1 MEWQQLEYFQ
11 TTAQFE
17 HITRAAE
24 ALSISQ
30 PALSRSIA
38 RLEQELGV
46 ALFERT
52 GRAIVL
58 NRYGKL
64 FLLRVNRIMK
74 EHQEAIREIA
84 ELTSPQHGE
93 VSLGFLHTLG
103 PQLVPEL
110 IREFRAEYP
119 HIQFQLHQSNTQT
132 LLDRMM
138 SGDIDL
144 CLTSLRERDTP
155 QQIRWAFLRS
165 EELFLAV
172 PAGHPLEMREAVQL
186 NEVANEPIVT
196 FKMGYGLRK
205 ITDEVFQQAG
215 IEPKLTFEGEEVHTI
230 AGLVASGLGVAIIP
244 DFQGI
249 DRSQVSLLPVEWPRC
264 RRNIGMAWAEGHYLS
279 PAAELFQQFI
289 LRQFNTVVL

>member
-74 EHQEAIREIA
+74 EHQEAIREIV

-172 PAGHPLEMREAVQL
+172 PAGHPLEGRETVQL

>member
-11 TTAQFE
+11 TTAQLE

-46 ALFERT
+46 SLFERN

-74 EHQEAIREIA
+74 EYQEGMREIA
-84 ELTSPQHGE
+84 ELTSPQYGE

-110 IREFRAEYP
+110 IRQFRAEYP

-138 SGDIDL
+138 DGDIDL

-155 QQIRWAFLRS
+155 QQIRWAYLRS
-165 EELFLAV
+165 EELFVAV
-172 PAGHPLEMREAVQL
+172 PVGHPLAERDAVRL
-186 NEVANEPIVT
+186 DEVGNEPIVS

-205 ITDEVFQQAG
+205 ITDDLFQQAG
-215 IEPKLTFEGEEVHTI
+215 IQPKVTFEGEEVHTI
-230 AGLVASGLGVAIIP
+230 AGLVASGLGVAVIP

-249 DRSQVSLLPVEWPRC
+249 DRSQVSLLPVEWPLC
-264 RRNIGMAWAEGHYLS
+264 RRNIGMAWIEGHYLS
-279 PAAELFQQFI
+279 PAAEQFRQFI
-289 LRQFNTVVL
+289 LRQFDTVVL

>member
-11 TTAQFE
+11 TTAQLQ

-46 ALFERT
+46 ALFERS

-64 FLLRVNRIMK
+64 FLVRVNRIMK
-74 EHQEAIREIA
+74 EYQEGLREIG
-84 ELTSPQHGE
+84 ELMSPQFGE

-110 IREFRAEYP
+110 IRRFRTEYP
-119 HIQFQLHQSNTQT
+119 NIQFQLHQSNTQT
-132 LLDRMM
+132 LLERMM
-138 SGDIDL
+138 NGDIDL

-155 QQIRWAFLRS
+155 PQIRWAYLRS
-165 EELFLAV
+165 EELFVAV
-172 PAGHPLEMREAVQL
+172 PVGHPLDGRKHIRLEEVG
-186 NEVANEPIVT
+186 NEHIVS

-205 ITDEVFQQAG
+205 ITDELFQQAG
-215 IEPKLTFEGEEVHTI
+215 IQPKVTFEGEEVHTI
-230 AGLVASGLGVAIIP
+230 AGLVASGLGVAVIP

-249 DRSQVSLLPVEWPRC
+249 DRSQVSLLPVKWPLC
-264 RRNIGMAWAEGHYLS
+264 RRNIGMAWTEGHYLS
-279 PAAELFQQFI
+279 PAAEQFRQFI
-289 LRQFNTVVL
+289 LRHFDTVLL